1 MTIFVE
7 LALIIFVATICAF
20 LAKLLRQPLLVGY
33 IAAGILVGP
42 YALNLLHS
50 TEEIELFSK
59 IGVATLLFI
68 VGLSL
73 NPDVGREVGKPSLYV
88 GIGQVLFTSII
99 GYFLVLMLGFDS
111 TAALYIAVALTFS
124 STIIILKLLA
134 DKGDIGKLYGKIS
147 VGMLLV
153 QDLVATLILV
163 AVTVWSSAEGAATN
177 QASFKIVLL
186 LLWGLVVGAALYLIS
201 KYLLPHL
208 AKWFAGNQELLFV
221 FSLAWGLGLAALFQ
235 VMGFSVE
242 IGALVAGITLA
253 ASPFAYEIGARLKP
267 LRDFFILL
275 FFILLGAQMVLTNLG
290 VLLVPAVVLS
300 LFVLIGNPL
309 IVVIILGLLGY
320 RPRTSFMTGL
330 TVAQISEFSLI
341 LVSLGLA
348 VGHLNAEAVSLVTL
362 VGIITITASTY
373 FILYSDFIYKKIKW
387 LVKILIWRKP
397 HREKAAMVGGA
408 EMVIFGY
415 DRVGYDFVASAQ
427 KLKAD
432 FVVVDFNPHSIAKL
446 ERAEIPFRYGDAEDV
461 EFLQDIGLIEAKMI
475 ISTIPDFKT
484 NLLLVNFYR
493 QYNSEGIIIVISHDI
508 KQTRE
513 LYLAGASYVV
523 MPHYL
528 GAHHASELIKKHGF
542 DLGSFEKER
551 NKHLAKLA
559 KRE

>member
-1 MTIFVE
+1 M
-7 LALIIFVATICAF
+7 
-20 LAKLLRQPLLVGY
+20 GY
-33 IAAGILVGP
+33 IVAGVLVGP
-42 YALNLLHS
+42 HALNLLHS

-99 GYFLVLMLGFDS
+99 GYFLVLMLGFS
-111 TAALYIAVALTFS
+111 SITSLYVAAALTFS

-163 AVTVWSSAEGAATN
+163 VVTVWSSAEGV
-177 QASFKIVLL
+177 ASGQVSLKIAML
-186 LLWGLVVGAALYLIS
+186 LLWALTVGVALYLIS
-201 KYLLPHL
+201 KYFLPHL
-208 AKWFAGNQELLFV
+208 TKWFAGNQELLFT

-235 VMGFSVE
+235 AMGFSVE

-275 FFILLGAQMVLTNLG
+275 FFILLGAQMVLANLG
-290 VLLVPAVVLS
+290 ALLLPALVLS
-300 LFVLIGNPL
+300 LFVLVGNPL

-341 LVSLGLA
+341 LVALGLA
-348 VGHLNAEAVSLVTL
+348 VGHLNTEAVSLVTL
-362 VGIITITASTY
+362 VGIITITVSTY
-373 FILYSDFIYKKIKW
+373 MILYADAIYKKFKW
-387 LVKILIWRKP
+387 LVKIFIWRQS
-397 HREKAAMVGGA
+397 HREKNVVEGAA
-408 EMVIFGY
+408 EMIIFGY
-415 DRVGYDFVASAQ
+415 DRVGHDFVVAAQ

-432 FVVVDFNPHSIAKL
+432 YLVVDFNPRSVAKL
-446 ERAEIPFRYGDAEDV
+446 QTAEIPFCYGDAEDV
-461 EFLQDIGLIEAKMI
+461 EFLQEISFTQSKMV

-484 NLLLVNFYR
+484 NLLLVSFYR
-493 QYNSEGIIIVISHDI
+493 QHNSEGIIIVISHDI
-508 KQTRE
+508 KQARE
-513 LYLAGASYVV
+513 LYLVGASYVV

-542 DLGSFEKER
+542 DLTKFEKER
-551 NKHLAKLA
+551 NKHLISLA
-559 KRE
+559 KRA